1 MKYILLAIFTVLS
14 WLSDAQNL
22 SFRSI
27 DKARGLPTN
36 TIYDLL
42 QDHHGFIWLGTD
54 KGLFRYDGITFKPYA
69 STGQNDKS
77 ISNLMEDASGRIW
90 GQNFSGQYFHN
101 QGDSLLLSSE
111 IKSNG
116 TFYPGTLVN
125 QKNIICHGTNTI
137 RIVDLQN
144 IKVKEIAYPKALGNA
159 DNFTPY
165 SFAHK
170 DFAYF
175 FNNYSKQ
182 ILGVNSSGK
191 MIFINTPKD
200 FNTFYTGIIKDRFF
214 FIPKVDATEIRLR
227 NQDGSYSKIQ
237 LGRKNFIQNVK
248 VIDDR
253 FLGLFTSSGLY
264 LIDILLNE
272 KTVNPIFTDKNVS
285 SFTKDQEGNFWISTI
300 NNGLMFI
307 PSLFMKII
315 DPKKGFT
322 RLQSIDNQNTILYG
336 TTENEVAKLDFTQQK
351 TTTIYKGI
359 TNAEVL
365 SLYHDVPTNTYLFSS
380 DKFYGIQKNK
390 PTFSI
395 PISVKDLE
403 PLANQKIA
411 YTATGLAGLVDL
423 VKQDTIAKFKNS
435 SSRCRAIAIDKLNK
449 ITYLATSKGFWMNKS
464 SGESVE
470 IKDKNNS
477 FSFID
482 LGVIENHNSPLN
494 GRGAGGEVRNASPL
508 IVAASTGEGVFIFQ
522 NNKIVRHLTEK
533 DGLESNGVYRIKVH
547 KNHIWW
553 LTEKALQSY
562 DLNTKTIKT
571 YTKTDGLPDT
581 DLKDI
586 AFLNDKVYVAT
597 LAGLV
602 YFPENLSDKD
612 SHIPSIISTAFFS
625 NKHEENLNENAT
637 FNYDQNN
644 IDLHFSV
651 ISYRSLEFLKVF
663 YKINNQEWIAL
674 ENNTRILSLP
684 SLSPDNYIVKLKAI
698 NADGQES
705 KETVINFT
713 IKKPFWVTYWFI
725 GLGLLLFGLG
735 VYTLYQNRVAR
746 LAKETKLYAEKLV
759 LEQDLQKSLL
769 TSIKSQMNP
778 HFIFNALNTIQS
790 YIYLNDK
797 QNASSYLVKFSELTR
812 MILDMSNS
820 EFITL
825 KDEIKTVKL
834 YLELEKMR
842 FEDTLVYTLSIDP
855 QLSQEHT
862 LLPSML
868 IQPYI
873 ENALKHGLMHKKN
886 DRTLLIDFSLN
897 GSCLQIVIDDN
908 GVGRKKSNEINQQ
921 RANRYQSFATKANQ
935 KRLEL
940 LNVGHHEQI
949 GIDIIDKFDADD
961 QAIGTKVILQIPI
974 KVVERE
980 EEEDN

>member
-1 MKYILLAIFTVLS
+1 MKYFLFTLFTILS
-14 WLSDAQNL
+14 WLSNAQNL
-22 SFRSI
+22 SYRTI

-42 QDHHGFIWLGTD
+42 QDHQGFIWLGTD
-54 KGLFRYDGITFKPYA
+54 KGLFRYDGITFKPFLG
-69 STGQNDKS
+69 TGQNDKS
-77 ISNLMEDASGRIW
+77 ISNLMEDVSGRIW

-101 QGDSLLLSSE
+101 QGDSLILSSE
-111 IKSNG
+111 ITPIG
-116 TFYPGTLVN
+116 AFYPAALVGK
-125 QKNIICHGTNTI
+125 KNMFCLDNSNII

-144 IKVKEIAYPKALGNA
+144 HKIKNIKYSPAFGGAI
-159 DNFTPY
+159 NFTPY

-170 DFAYF
+170 DFVYF
-175 FNNYSKQ
+175 LNNYSKQ
-182 ILGVNSSGK
+182 IVGVNTFGK
-191 MIFINTPKD
+191 MVFINTPKD
-200 FNTFYTGIIKDRFF
+200 FNTFYTGIIKERFF

-227 NQDGSYSKIQ
+227 NQDGTYSTIQ

-285 SFTKDQEGNFWISTI
+285 SFIKDQEGDFWISTI
-300 NNGLMFI
+300 NNGLMFV
-307 PSLFMKII
+307 PSLSMKII
-315 DPKKGFT
+315 EPQKGFA
-322 RLQSIDNQNTILYG
+322 RLQSIDNQNTMLYG
-336 TTENEVAKLDFTQQK
+336 TTDNQVAKLDFTQQK

-359 TNAEVL
+359 TNAEIL
-365 SLYHDVPTNTYLFSS
+365 SLYHDVPSNSYLFSS
-380 DKFYGIQKNK
+380 DKFYGIQNNR
-390 PTFSI
+390 PRFAI
-395 PISVKDLE
+395 AISVKDIE
-403 PLANQKIA
+403 PLDNQKIVYA
-411 YTATGLAGLVDL
+411 ATGLAGVVDL
-423 VKQDTIAKFKNS
+423 VKQDTILKLKNS
-435 SSRCRAIAIDKLNK
+435 SGRCRAVTIDKLNK
-449 ITYLATSKGFWMNKS
+449 ITYLATSKGFWMYKS
-464 SGESVE
+464 SGESIE

-482 LGVIENHNSPLN
+482 LGIIEQ
-494 GRGAGGEVRNASPL
+494 VNAAPL
-508 IVAASTGEGVFIFQ
+508 IVAASTGEGIFIFQ
-522 NNKIVRHLTEK
+522 NNKIILHLTEK
-533 DGLESNGVYRIKVH
+533 DGLESNGVYRIKIH
-547 KNHIWW
+547 KNQIWW

-562 DLNTKTIKT
+562 DLTTKIIKT
-571 YTKTDGLPDT
+571 FTKTDGLPDT

-586 AFLNDKVYVAT
+586 AFLKDKVYVAT

-612 SHIPSIISTAFFS
+612 PHIPSIISTAFFC
-625 NKHEENLNENAT
+625 NKREEKLNDNLI
-637 FNYDQNN
+637 FSYDHNN
-644 IDLHFSV
+644 IDLYFSV
-651 ISYRSLEFLKVF
+651 ISYRSLESLKVF
-663 YKINNQEWIAL
+663 YKINNQEWVAL
-674 ENNTRILSLP
+674 ENNTRVLSLP
-684 SLSPDNYIVKLKAI
+684 FLSPDNYVVRLKSV

-705 KETVINFT
+705 KEKVVKFT
-713 IKKPFWVTYWFI
+713 IKKPFWTSYWFI
-725 GLGLLLFGLG
+725 GLGLLIFGFG
-735 VYTLYQNRVAR
+735 VHILYRRRIAR
-746 LAKETKLYAEKLV
+746 LAKETQLYAEKLV

-855 QLSQEHT
+855 ILSLEHT

-886 DRTLLIDFSLN
+886 DRILLIDFSLN
-897 GSCLQIVIDDN
+897 EDCLQVIIDDN

-940 LNVGHHEQI
+940 LNVGHKQQI
-949 GIDIIDKFDADD
+949 GIDIIDKIDADN
-961 QAIGTKVILQIPI
+961 QAIGTKVVLKIPI
-974 KVVERE
+974 KVVEK
-980 EEEDN
+980 EDF

>member
-1 MKYILLAIFTVLS
+1 MKYILLILFTVLS
-14 WLSDAQNL
+14 WLSNAQNL
-22 SFRSI
+22 SYRSI

-42 QDHHGFIWLGTD
+42 QDRQGFIWLGTD
-54 KGLFRYDGITFKPYA
+54 KGLFRYDGITFKPFFGA
-69 STGQNDKS
+69 GQENDKS
-77 ISNLMEDASGRIW
+77 ISNLLEDVSGRIW

-101 QGDSLLLSSE
+101 QGDSLILSSE
-111 IKSNG
+111 ITPTG
-116 TFYPGTLVN
+116 TFYPAVLVDK
-125 QKNIICHGTNTI
+125 KNMICLGNNTF

-144 IKVKEIAYPKALGNA
+144 SKVKEVHYSPAFGGAG
-159 DNFTPY
+159 NFTPY

-170 DFAYF
+170 GFAYF
-175 FNNYSKQ
+175 INNYSKQ
-182 ILGVNSSGK
+182 ILGVNLSGK
-191 MIFINTPKD
+191 QIFINTPKD
-200 FNTFYTGIIKDRFF
+200 FNTFYTGIVKERFF

-253 FLGLFTSSGLY
+253 FLGIFTSAGFY
-264 LIDILLNE
+264 LIDFALGE
-272 KTVNPIFTDKNVS
+272 KLVSPMFIDKNVS
-285 SFTKDQEGNFWISTI
+285 SLIKDKEGNFWVSTI

-307 PSLFMKII
+307 PSLSMKII
-315 DPKKGFT
+315 EPQKGFT
-322 RLQSIDNQNTILYG
+322 RLQAIDSQNVMLYG
-336 TTENEVAKLDFTQQK
+336 TIQNEVAKLDFTQQK
-351 TTTIYKGI
+351 TTTIYKGT

-365 SLYHDVPTNTYLFSS
+365 SLYHDVPSNSYLFSS
-380 DKFYGIQKNK
+380 DKFYGIQNNQ
-390 PTFSI
+390 PRFAI

-403 PLANQKIA
+403 PLDNQKVA
-411 YTATGLAGLVDL
+411 YAATGLAGFVDL
-423 VKQDTIAKFKNS
+423 VKQDTISKFKNS
-435 SSRCRAIAIDKLNK
+435 SGRCRAIAIDKLNK
-449 ITYLATSKGFWMNKS
+449 IIYLATSKGFLMYKS
-464 SGESVE
+464 TGESIE
-470 IKDKNNS
+470 IKDKNTS

-482 LGVIENHNSPLN
+482 LGIIEQ
-494 GRGAGGEVRNASPL
+494 EKASPF
-508 IVAASTGEGVFIFQ
+508 IVAASTGEGIFIFQ
-522 NNKIVRHLTEK
+522 NNKIILHLTEK
-533 DGLESNGVYRIKVH
+533 DGLESNGVYRIKTY
-547 KNHIWW
+547 KNHVWW

-562 DLNTKTIKT
+562 DLTTKTIKT
-571 YTKTDGLPDT
+571 FTKTDGLPDT

-612 SHIPSIISTAFFS
+612 SHVPSIISTAFFS
-625 NKHEENLNENAT
+625 NKQEKKLTESAT
-637 FNYDQNN
+637 FSYDQNN

-651 ISYRSLEFLKVF
+651 ISYRSLESLKVF

-684 SLSPDNYIVKLKAI
+684 SLSPDNYVVKLKAV
-698 NADGQES
+698 NADGQTSE
-705 KETVINFT
+705 ETIINFT
-713 IKKPFWVTYWFI
+713 IKKPFWATYWFI

-735 VYTLYQNRVAR
+735 VYTLYQNRIAR
-746 LAKETKLYAEKLV
+746 LAKETKLYSEKLV

-812 MILDMSNS
+812 MILDMSNN

-842 FEDTLVYTLSIDP
+842 FEDTLVYTLAIDL
-855 QLSQEHT
+855 QLSQEYT

-897 GSCLQIVIDDN
+897 ESCLQVVIDDN

-949 GIDIIDKFDADD
+949 GIDIIDKIDADN
-961 QAIGTKVILQIPI
+961 QAIGTKVVLQIPI
-974 KVVERE
+974 KVVEK
-980 EEEDN
+980 EDF